1 MRIRGSW
8 TLLAMLS
15 LVGLAACTAPDDLPG
30 PDVVARLG
38 GSDVRRAQFDAYLA
52 RNIGEEGEALA
63 SAPLS
68 ALFDRFLE
76 ELLLCRLAEQRGV
89 AKRGDPPR
97 QAIDALLAADGPLT
111 ATEEEVALYYGRHP
125 GQFQSPERVRLWQL
139 LTSDRRVAE
148 RARRDLAAG
157 EVFETVLQRARRED
171 PGADGRREG
180 EMALADLPPALAG
193 AVARLDAGETSAV
206 VEAEYGLHVFRIEA
220 RLPARTLPLAEAAPE
235 IRRELARQRADARL
249 GELLAAAERGAAVTV
264 YDRTLPFTY
273 SGRFPV
279 ARPYG

>member
-1 MRIRGSW
+1 MRMRGSW
-8 TLLAMLS
+8 ALLS
-15 LVGLAACTAPDDLPG
+15 LAALAACAAPGELPG
-30 PDVVARLG
+30 PDIVARID
-38 GSDVRRAQFDAYLA
+38 GSDVGRAEFDAYLA
-52 RNIGEEGEALA
+52 RNIGDGGEALA

-97 QAIDALLAADGPLT
+97 RAIDALLAADGPLSPP
-111 ATEEEVALYYGRHP
+111 EEEVALFYGRNP

-139 LTSDRRVAE
+139 LTGDRRVAE

-157 EVFETVLQRARRED
+157 AAFEAVLAEARRAD
-171 PGADGRREG
+171 PGADGRLEG
-180 EMALADLPPALAG
+180 ELALSDLPPALSG
-193 AVARLDAGETSAV
+193 AVARLAAGETSAV
-206 VEAEYGLHVFRIEA
+206 VEAEYGFHVFRIEA
-220 RLPARTLPLAEAAPE
+220 RLPARTLPLAEAAPG

-249 GELLAAAERGAAVTV
+249 GELLAAAEQAGAVTV
-264 YDRTLPFTY
+264 YDRSLPFTY

>member
-1 MRIRGSW
+1 MKW
-8 TLLAMLS
+8 LPACPLLLLAA
-15 LVGLAACTAPDDLPG
+15 LAACAAPGDLPG
-30 PDVVARLG
+30 PDVVARLAG
-38 GSDVRRAQFDAYLA
+38 GDVRRAEFDAYLA
-52 RNIGEEGEALA
+52 RNIGEGGEALA

-97 QAIDALLAADGPLT
+97 RAIDALLAADGPL
-111 ATEEEVALYYGRHP
+111 APSEEEVALYYGRHS
-125 GQFQSPERVRLWQL
+125 GQFRTPERVRLWQL
-139 LTSDRRVAE
+139 LTGDRRVAE

-157 EVFETVLQRARRED
+157 GRFETVLERAQRED
-171 PGADGRREG
+171 AAADGRLEG
-180 EMALADLPPALAG
+180 EMALADLPPVLAG
-193 AVARLDAGETSAV
+193 AVARLAPGETSGV
-206 VEAEYGLHVFRIEA
+206 VEAEYGFHVFRLEA
-220 RLPARTLPLAEAAPE
+220 RTPARTQPLPEAAPE
-235 IRRELARQRADARL
+235 IRRQLARQRADARL
-249 GELLAAAERGAAVTV
+249 AELLAAAERGAAVTV